1 MGFTDMFQSLVSS
14 NILPFFAPFQR
25 FELHELENQ
34 PESMDIIYDR
44 TRDLIATSGNSA
56 LMSITDKPSI
66 ASVKAAQLIQASRVD
81 YLTRQFESFL
91 NEVINSSFGLK
102 YEWKVSLWGDIF
114 NIREDIKQ
122 LKELVVSGMNGFA
135 PMLLSA
141 FDYTVEDYASAC
153 NYLEA
158 LGVKIILKEDE
169 EANPVGRPKLADDE
183 ITNDN
188 TGSSA
193 DAGTNVSA
201 IKEFAG
207 DTVNDSYDLSTI
219 EDIITDN
226 MDCPL

>member
-14 NILPFFAPFQR
+14 NILPFFAPFQG

-122 LKELVVSGMNGFA
+122 LKE
-135 PMLLSA
+135 
-141 FDYTVEDYASAC
+141 
-153 NYLEA
+153 
-158 LGVKIILKEDE
+158 
-169 EANPVGRPKLADDE
+169 
-183 ITNDN
+183 
-188 TGSSA
+188 
-193 DAGTNVSA
+193 
-201 IKEFAG
+201 
-207 DTVNDSYDLSTI
+207 
-219 EDIITDN
+219 
-226 MDCPL
+226 